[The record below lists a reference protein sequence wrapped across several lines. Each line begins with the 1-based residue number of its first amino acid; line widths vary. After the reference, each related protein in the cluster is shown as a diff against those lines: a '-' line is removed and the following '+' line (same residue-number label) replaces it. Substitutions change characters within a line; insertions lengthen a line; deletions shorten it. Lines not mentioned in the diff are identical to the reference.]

1 MKKRYNVKSAG
12 GFIFQYYDSHLEKQV
27 NYAVPGDI
35 VEVYNNCVDIIVQ
48 ERLEHTTQYKRIM
61 SLNLINSVTN
71 AVNRGI
77 LEEIV

>member
-12 GFIFQYYDSHLEKQV
+12 GFIFQYYDSQLERQV

-35 VEVYNNCVDIIVQ
+35 VEVYNNCVDILIQGQRV
-48 ERLEHTTQYKRIM
+48 M
-61 SLNLINSVTN
+61 SLNLLNSVAN
-71 AVNRGI
+71 AVNQGI